1 MSKRIKICSPE
12 LLFMSN
18 WKKSINNLLSFL
30 KLKTGLRYFNQYESS
45 INPSIMIKSNAIL
58 KATRKF
64 ERKTLKSL
72 ILKNERKFKKMRKTI
87 T

>member
-72 ILKNERKFKKMRKTI
+72 ILKKERKFKKMRKTI